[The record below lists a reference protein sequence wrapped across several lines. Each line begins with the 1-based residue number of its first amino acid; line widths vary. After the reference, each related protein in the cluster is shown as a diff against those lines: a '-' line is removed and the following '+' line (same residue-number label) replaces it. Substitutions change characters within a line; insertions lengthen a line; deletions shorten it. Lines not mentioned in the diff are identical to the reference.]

1 MQLSTIKISNI
12 LSFPYVEN
20 LTTIEWVKFHNQEN
34 GVINI
39 MIWPN
44 GSGKSNLL
52 DIINAVWKYGI
63 TINYELEQKEN
74 KPYIR
79 NCNRTE
85 HNLTKHRGQ
94 ENLKSHIYLSLLLS
108 QDDYNNLFFV
118 IKNREMIN
126 KIILQH
132 SENTIQFSSIT
143 KEEVLTQQK
152 IPLYFSLD
160 EDNHLVIEHNPNPI
174 IQFIY
179 QYLQNFELIQ
189 ICIDIYNTIY
199 ISSPKPGALK
209 EAPLGWDRGG
219 ERYPLRNTFALITS
233 ENNYTNNNIPKSIH
247 LFCKKFSSLK
257 KAINQSETSLLEDFF
272 IESTNNT
279 LRRYTWLEIIIQ
291 DTLSEYNF
299 LLHNSDW
306 YSFRYEEL
314 SSGEQ
319 SFISLILLIYSHD
332 LHNGFLI
339 IDEPELHLH
348 PQSQKEF
355 LALIEEMKTKQHMQ
369 CIIATH
375 SPTMVNEHNINHVFR
390 CSKIHGESIIST
402 TNSHFWEDE
411 ATLLQMLKFDHIAK
425 IFFVDIIILV
435 EWDTDMYFLSHYID
449 YLKTLPERAHRINNY
464 EIITISGKW
473 WVKRRRSFLKK
484 FHNYVYYVGDRDNI
498 IEYNVLSSQTLSTL
512 PHHRLLNN
520 KGSKYA
526 ATVEYLKKNQPD
538 IYTRIVEWIQ
548 RLYNNNIFL
557 LTQGDLEAYIGTQSK
572 WLDDTVHFC
581 LHQFTNRINNPL
593 FQTKRDE
600 LLEICDR
607 IFPIK
612 K

>member
-1 MQLSTIKISNI
+1 MQLSTIKVSNI
-12 LSFPYVEN
+12 LSFPFVEN

-34 GVINI
+34 WVINI
-39 MIWPN
+39 LIWPN

-63 TINYELEQKEN
+63 TINYKLEQKEN
-74 KPYIR
+74 NLYIK

-94 ENLKSHIYLSLLLS
+94 ENKKSHIYLSILLS

-118 IKNREMIN
+118 IKNREIIN
-126 KIILQH
+126 NIIRKY
-132 SENTIQFSSIT
+132 SDNIMQFSSIT
-143 KEEVLTQQK
+143 KEEILTQQK
-152 IPLYFSLD
+152 IPLYLSLD
-160 EDNHLVIEHNPNPI
+160 EKNNLIIENNENTI

-179 QYLQNFELIQ
+179 EYLQNFELIQ
-189 ICIDIYNTIY
+189 ICSDIYNLTHT
-199 ISSPKPGALK
+199 
-209 EAPLGWDRGG
+209 EQ
-219 ERYPLRNTFALITS
+219 RYPLRNTFALITS
-233 ENNYTNNNIPKSIH
+233 ENNYTNNNVPKPIY
-247 LFCKKFSSLK
+247 LFCKKLNSLK
-257 KAINQSETSLLEDFF
+257 KEKQQETSLLEDFF
-272 IESTNNT
+272 IESTNLT
-279 LRRYTWLEIIIQ
+279 LKKYTWLEILVQ
-291 DTLSEYNF
+291 KNLSENNF
-299 LLHNSDW
+299 LLKNNEW
-306 YSFRYEEL
+306 YTFHYKEL
-314 SSGEQ
+314 SSWEQ
-319 SFISLILLIYSHD
+319 SFLSLILLIYSHN

-355 LALIEEMKTKQHMQ
+355 LCLIEEMKMKQHMQ

-390 CSKIHGESIIST
+390 CSKIYGESIIST

-435 EWDTDMYFLSHYID
+435 EGETDMYFFSHYID
-449 YLKTLPERAHRINNY
+449 YLKTLPERQHRIYNY

-473 WVKRRRSFLKK
+473 WVKRRRQFLKK
-484 FHNYVYYVGDRDNI
+484 FNTQVYYIWDRDNI
-498 IEYNVLSSQTLSTL
+498 IEYDLLSPQELSSL
-512 PHHRLLNN
+512 PHHRIENN
-520 KGSKYA
+520 KWSKYA
-526 ATVEYLKKNQPD
+526 AIVKYLKNNRSD
-538 IYTRIVEWIQ
+538 LYTRIIKWIE

-557 LTQGDLEAYIGTQSK
+557 LTQWDLEAYIGTQSK
-572 WLDDTVHFC
+572 WLDDTVYFC
-581 LHQFTNRINNPL
+581 LHGFSDRIKNSI
-593 FQTKRDE
+593 FQKKRNE
-600 LLEICDR
+600 LLDIFNH